1 MKTCDELVISP
12 QDPNLWIQAL
22 QLIGNIEGKKVRE
35 EHIEE
40 ILQVKCFGP
49 IRSLKFMK
57 QIEH

>member
-22 QLIGNIEGKKVRE
+22 QLIGNIEGNKVRE

-40 ILQVKCFGP
+40 ILQVLFLTNQKP
-49 IRSLKFMK
+49 
-57 QIEH
+57 QIHGAN

>member
-1 MKTCDELVISP
+1 MSSLIIGP

-40 ILQVKCFGP
+40 ILQVIF
-49 IRSLKFMK
+49 F
-57 QIEH
+57 